1 MALAFTDLHRLIL
14 REIDQAGG
22 MIPFRRF
29 MELALYHPAHGYYSS
44 GRARV
49 GKEGDFFT
57 SVSVGPIYGRL
68 LASICRQVWE
78 RLGKPAEFTIVEQ
91 GANDGAMATDILGA
105 ISSMSGKFKE
115 AVRFLIVEPLAVNR
129 DRQKHRLQGFPNV
142 LWVSSSEEL
151 PKFAGIHLSN
161 ELLDAF
167 PVDSIRWNGSDWEEE
182 CVECRNGLLGWTLQ
196 PIQDPALREAAA
208 MLPNHLS
215 KGFRVE
221 INRGIRPWLTTLYAK
236 MQRGVI
242 LTVDY
247 GQVGEDRYAPHRA
260 DGTLLAFEKHQ
271 RFHDPLPE
279 PGLRDITAQV
289 DFTALSGSAREM
301 GFEILGYSDQH
312 QFLVGAAEPWL
323 LSLGDLTEKSDAARP
338 DLRALQ
344 TLLNPSTMGRQFKAI
359 ALGKGFPN
367 RHPLSCF
374 KYQRPGI
381 EAL

>member
-68 LASICRQVWE
+68 LASICREVWE

-142 LWVSSSEEL
+142 LWVSSPEEL